1 MGISKP
7 GTKGIPSS
15 LAFQGKPA
23 SGIVNKCPSKGIQL
37 NTDKVANKIYVD
49 SQPSILYIHM
59 YNMGTCQVQGR
70 SWRCLYMMHCI
81 HNYGRGMG
89 MKQGR
94 RLFSGANNNIVHKTE
109 LSPQS
114 EMLTKWKWKIVYYKI
129 LYELG
134 REVLTIQVHKDKKF
148 NYDN

>member
-49 SQPSILYIHM
+49 SQPFILYM
-59 YNMGTCQVQGR
+59 
-70 SWRCLYMMHCI
+70 CI
-81 HNYGRGMG
+81 
-89 MKQGR
+89 
-94 RLFSGANNNIVHKTE
+94 IWE
-109 LSPQS
+109 LAKFKAGV
-114 EMLTKWKWKIVYYKI
+114 EDVYI
-129 LYELG
+129 
-134 REVLTIQVHKDKKF
+134 
-148 NYDN
+148 